1 MHKQKKNTDSGQL
14 GPRDCE
20 ILEETIRSY
29 IFSGEPVSSRSVA
42 KTWGGALSAATIR
55 NVMADL
61 EDLGYLAQPHTSAG
75 RVPTR
80 AGYHFYIDSLM
91 RSRGVPLRDRRQ
103 IEETL
108 SAVLPDADHLMASA
122 SHLLSEMT
130 QQIGIVITPTLGET
144 VLRSVSFVNLSDS
157 KVLCVVVSASG
168 FVDNKVIE
176 TEKPVRRE
184 ELIRISNY
192 LTDTFAGLT
201 LRQIRDR
208 LLKLMAEERATMDR
222 LLANAVD
229 FARQALLDSDRP
241 DVLVEGTAALLS
253 RPELNDIERVRRLLE
268 TFADKAELVSVLSHL
283 IDGPGVRVVIGNDSD
298 LTSGLDFSLVA
309 TPYGVGEHQMGTVGI
324 FGPSRM
330 EYQRVIPLVNY
341 FGERLSRVLEETI
354 ADS

>member
-1 MHKQKKNTDSGQL
+1 VHKQKINTSTSRL
-14 GPRDCE
+14 SARDCE
-20 ILEETIRSY
+20 ILEETIRIY
-29 IFSGEPVSSRSVA
+29 TLSGEPVSSRSIA
-42 KTWGGALSAATIR
+42 KRQGRALSAATIR

-61 EDLGYLAQPHTSAG
+61 EELGYLMQPHTSAG

-91 RSRGVPLRDRRQ
+91 RSRGVPIRDRRQ

-130 QQIGIVITPTLGET
+130 QQIGIVITPTLAET

-176 TEKPVRRE
+176 TKKPAARE
-184 ELIRISNY
+184 ELVRISNY
-192 LTDTFAGLT
+192 LTDAFAGLT

-208 LLKLMAEERATMDR
+208 LLNLMAEDRATMDR
-222 LLANAVD
+222 LLANAME
-229 FARQALLDSDRP
+229 FARQALLESERP

-253 RPELNDIERVRRLLE
+253 QPELNDIERVRRLLE
-268 TFADKAELVSVLSHL
+268 TFADKAELVTVLGHL
-283 IDGPGVRVVIGNDSD
+283 IEGPGVRVVIGNDSD

-309 TPYGVGEHQMGTVGI
+309 TPYGIGEHQMGTVGI

-330 EYQRVIPLVNY
+330 EYQKVIPIVNY
-341 FGERLSRVLEETI
+341 FGERLSRVLERTVAER
-354 ADS
+354 

>member
-1 MHKQKKNTDSGQL
+1 LHRTKRSTNTGVLSS
-14 GPRDCE
+14 RDCE
-20 ILEETIRSY
+20 ILEETIRIY
-29 IFSGEPVSSRSVA
+29 TLSGEPVSSRSIA
-42 KTWGGALSAATIR
+42 KRRGGELSAATIR

-91 RSRGVPLRDRRQ
+91 RSRGVSVRDRRQ

-108 SAVLPDADHLMASA
+108 NAVLPDSDHLMASA
-122 SHLLSEMT
+122 SHLLSELT
-130 QQIGIVITPTLGET
+130 QQIGIVITPSLAET
-144 VLRSVSFVNLSDS
+144 ILQSVSFVNLSES
-157 KVLCVVVSASG
+157 KVLCVVVSDSG

-176 TEKPVRRE
+176 TDTPVPRE

-192 LTDTFAGLT
+192 LTDTFSGLA
-201 LRQIRDR
+201 LSKIRDR
-208 LLKLMAEERATMDR
+208 LLRLMAEDRATMDR
-222 LLANAVD
+222 LLANAMN
-229 FARQALLDSDRP
+229 FARQALLESERP

-253 RPELNDIERVRRLLE
+253 QPELNDIERVRRLLE

-283 IDGPGVRVVIGNDSD
+283 IEGPGVRVVIGKDSD

-309 TPYGVGEHQMGTVGI
+309 TPYGIGEHQMGTVGI

-330 EYQRVIPLVNY
+330 EYQKVIPLVNY
-341 FGERLSRVLEETI
+341 FGERLSRVLEKSVT
-354 ADS
+354 DR